1 MKRNI
6 SETFERL
13 YVAKQGRAQD
23 NLLNKKS
30 GALYSKAVDSAV
42 DIIDR
47 ALDIVKESTL
57 KKMEVPGHGKMSD
70 TNQNE
75 LENREAANIDDEELM
90 GPARTI
96 NHSPNQPKFP
106 IINIESAQKQCYI
119 AISNMPLYCLPT
131 FLRKALNNNCEDQ
144 KALSSLKNFPN
155 VLRIIKY
162 MMEDDVDNNIFPRR
176 LWSYQTE
183 AMKWSTMERDFFSA
197 VAITMTDFWGLFM
210 RRDFDRVHE
219 RTFWVDMSYQC
230 ESKVLSHS
238 SSQMVPGVWNNT
250 AEKLFADGIG
260 RENGFEVIIVESSG
274 PYSIEYID
282 YSMEDTQKLI
292 TKTNNSL
299 RDEILKYQDASFNS
313 AKDQSLYSKQMAD
326 C

>member
-30 GALYSKAVDSAV
+30 DALYSKAVDSAV
-42 DIIDR
+42 DITDR

-119 AISNMPLYCLPT
+119 AISNMPLYCS
-131 FLRKALNNNCEDQ
+131 E
-144 KALSSLKNFPN
+144 
-155 VLRIIKY
+155 
-162 MMEDDVDNNIFPRR
+162 
-176 LWSYQTE
+176 
-183 AMKWSTMERDFFSA
+183 
-197 VAITMTDFWGLFM
+197 
-210 RRDFDRVHE
+210 
-219 RTFWVDMSYQC
+219 
-230 ESKVLSHS
+230 
-238 SSQMVPGVWNNT
+238 
-250 AEKLFADGIG
+250 
-260 RENGFEVIIVESSG
+260 
-274 PYSIEYID
+274 
-282 YSMEDTQKLI
+282 
-292 TKTNNSL
+292 
-299 RDEILKYQDASFNS
+299 
-313 AKDQSLYSKQMAD
+313 
-326 C
+326 